1 MEGSLKLD
9 FVKEGAGEGERQGR
23 EECMKPS
30 FAHFLSASG
39 TLKDRYGCGGR
50 RAGELPHMMSASKGE
65 AVMEKWT

>member
-39 TLKDRYGCGGR
+39 TLKDRYGCGGL
-50 RAGELPHMMSASKGE
+50 GSFHI
-65 AVMEKWT
+65 